1 MDQAF
6 DRGWAVI
13 VYLLGCFSLAWHL
26 LHGFQSAFQTMGWN
40 HSKYTSMI
48 RSIGIGYAVLVP
60 LIFALM
66 PLFFYFDIEPIN
78 IGSIT
83 LLF

>member
-1 MDQAF
+1 MIQ
-6 DRGWAVI
+6 R
-13 VYLLGCFSLAWHL
+13 
-26 LHGFQSAFQTMGWN
+26 FQSAFQTMGWN
-40 HSKYTSMI
+40 HSKYTGLI
-48 RSIGIGYAVLVP
+48 RSIGVGYAVAVP

-66 PLFFYFDIEPIN
+66 PLFFYFNIEPIN